1 MFNYKDCAFIEGS
14 ITWKHVSNQETVGGP
29 IGGPGGGLQPGVF
42 GGGPITG
49 IGVGPG
55 GIQVRPGVWPG
66 GGGVQPWPG
75 VFGSGGRP
83 GLGHFTGGQGG
94 GRIFGYATEMEYH
107 GNPDMA
113 LSSVILSNSLSE
125 PTHTSQTARSPQ
137 LPEFV
142 VALNDMYLLNYIIF
156 DPYPE
161 ELTETIDSLGFSYT
175 LEISRD
181 SSHWNTFINYTGY
194 YCYGRQDIILPTIA
208 VR

>member
-14 ITWKHVSNQETVGGP
+14 ITWKQVSNQETVGGP
-29 IGGPGGGLQPGVF
+29 IGGPGGGLQPGVL
-42 GGGPITG
+42 
-49 IGVGPG
+49 
-55 GIQVRPGVWPG
+55 PG
-66 GGGVQPWPG
+66 GGGLQPG
-75 VFGSGGRP
+75 VLPIGGTP

-94 GRIFGYATEMEYH
+94 GREIH
-107 GNPDMA
+107 GKPDMA

-125 PTHTSQTARSPQ
+125 PIRVFARTSQTARSPH

-142 VALNDMYLLNYIIF
+142 VALNDIYLLNYIIF

-161 ELTETIDSLGFSYT
+161 ELTETIESLGFSYT

-181 SSHWNTFINYTGY
+181 SSHWKTLINYTGY
-194 YCYGRQDIILPTIA
+194 YCYGRQYIILPTIA

>member
-1 MFNYKDCAFIEGS
+1 MFNYKDCAFIKGS
-14 ITWKHVSNQETVGGP
+14 ITWKQVSNQETVGGP

-42 GGGPITG
+42 GDCPITG

-55 GIQVRPGVWPG
+55 GIRVRPG

-75 VFGSGGRP
+75 VFGSVGRP
-83 GLGHFTGGQGG
+83 GLGHFTGG

-125 PTHTSQTARSPQ
+125 PTRTSQTARSPQ

-142 VALNDMYLLNYIIF
+142 VALNDIYLLNYIIF

-161 ELTETIDSLGFSYT
+161 ELTETIESLGFSYT

-194 YCYGRQDIILPTIA
+194 YCYGRQYIILPTIA